1 MVRDLSAGRGPGLFF
16 VSKKV
21 GLYEKTV
28 VFVKNSQSPTDFGIT
43 DVQGAEN
50 PLMGELLGVE
60 TEIL

>member
-1 MVRDLSAGRGPGLFF
+1 
-16 VSKKV
+16 VSKKA

-50 PLMGELLGVE
+50 PLMGDFLGVE

>member
-1 MVRDLSAGRGPGLFF
+1 
-16 VSKKV
+16 VSKKA

-50 PLMGELLGVE
+50 PLMGEFLGVE